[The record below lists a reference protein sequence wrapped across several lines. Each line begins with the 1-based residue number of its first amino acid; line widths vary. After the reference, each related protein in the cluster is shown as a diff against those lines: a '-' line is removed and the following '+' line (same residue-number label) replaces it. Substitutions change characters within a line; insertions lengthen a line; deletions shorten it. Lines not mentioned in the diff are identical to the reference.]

1 MHTAKYP
8 EAEASYKNC
17 YTVKKLSHTLKLK
30 P

>member
-8 EAEASYKNC
+8 EVEESYKNC
-17 YTVKKLSHTLKLK
+17 YTDIYLKQK